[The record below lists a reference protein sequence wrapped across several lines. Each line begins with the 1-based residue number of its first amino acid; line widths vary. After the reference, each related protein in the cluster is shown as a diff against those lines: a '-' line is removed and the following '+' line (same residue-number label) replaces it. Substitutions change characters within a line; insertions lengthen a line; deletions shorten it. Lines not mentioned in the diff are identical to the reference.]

1 MFPTFLGILERYVR
15 SVKDLYEENDFYQV
29 KSLAVSWKSSTFA
42 ARIDARRKYFL
53 RFSPKCLV
61 DSIKLPTFASEII
74 DVLECTSYIY
84 INGGYNRAG
93 FQHVIRV

>member
-1 MFPTFLGILERYVR
+1 MKRI
-15 SVKDLYEENDFYQV
+15 DFYQV
-29 KSLAVSWKSSTFA
+29 KSLAVSWKSCTFA
-42 ARIDARRKYFL
+42 AIIDAGKFFL

>member
-1 MFPTFLGILERYVR
+1 MKRI
-15 SVKDLYEENDFYQV
+15 DFYQV
-29 KSLAVSWKSSTFA
+29 KSLAVSWKICTFA
-42 ARIDARRKYFL
+42 AIIDAGKKFFL
-53 RFSPKCLV
+53 RFYPKFLV